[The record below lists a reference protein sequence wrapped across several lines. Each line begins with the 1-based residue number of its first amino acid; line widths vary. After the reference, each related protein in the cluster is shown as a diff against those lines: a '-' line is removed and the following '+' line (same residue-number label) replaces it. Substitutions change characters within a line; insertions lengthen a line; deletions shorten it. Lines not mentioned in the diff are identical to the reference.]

1 MEKSKKGGLI
11 GGLVASL
18 AIAALPILAGCER
31 KAPALTSGQTAVQ
44 QVDRLDVL
52 TEAQGKEVIADYL
65 SGNGLYATTY
75 PGNMAHPI
83 RHYHEGNTGSFGTD
97 VIANGG
103 IFVNYGVSPG
113 IRGAAEARV
122 LRENEKTGGIS
133 IVIQEGSYSDVLRQL
148 DQQTK

>member
-11 GGLVASL
+11 GVLAASVLGLSL
-18 AIAALPILAGCER
+18 LGCDQR
-31 KAPALTSGQTAVQ
+31 APALTLSQPAVQ
-44 QVDRLDVL
+44 QADRSAVL

-75 PGNMAHPI
+75 PGDMTHPI
-83 RHYHEGNTGSFGTD
+83 RHYHEGNTGSFGAD
-97 VIANGG
+97 VIANGWLL
-103 IFVNYGVSPG
+103 VNYGVSPG

-122 LRENEKTGGIS
+122 LRENERTGGIS
-133 IVIQEGSYSDVLRQL
+133 IVIQEGSYSEVLDQL